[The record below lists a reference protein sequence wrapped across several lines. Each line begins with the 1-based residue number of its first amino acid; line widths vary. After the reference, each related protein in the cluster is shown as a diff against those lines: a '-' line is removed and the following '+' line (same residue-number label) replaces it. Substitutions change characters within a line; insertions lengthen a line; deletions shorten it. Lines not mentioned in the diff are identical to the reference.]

1 MEEYVEWENE
11 TVQATQAIV
20 EQDEERGEVNRVF
33 ELMRKNQEK
42 ISGELKKLKQS
53 RDLKK

>member
-11 TVQATQAIV
+11 TVQATQAIA